1 MLCFPFYLQNAII
14 QPPIS
19 VPNHPPSHSHLALKL
34 KYPSFSPQ
42 LMNFYN
48 LLHFPA
54 LPLHT
59 TTPLLHD
66 LGMATEP
73 DDYQTISDNCPGY
86 MVVVSE
92 GIICT
97 RCAGEKRHKS
107 NDCPKAAAA
116 AALATDNV
124 PGTDPDGTDNADSGM
139 ESLSDTSSVSSES
152 TARSDGS
159 EMRATTAHQSDQGGN
174 HSQDSH
180 LPRRG
185 FARHDASYTSTQP
198 DRTSPSPPN
207 RRAAW
212 RPSQVHQAFG
222 AAGGQVYSTSTHERG
237 TQSGHGHHT
246 LYGPNSPASA
256 ETYSTTRSVTTT
268 SSGRPF
274 NNRNHSS
281 IKKWSDKIKPG
292 SPSHDNSI
300 RQASTY
306 EVIEDRLPS
315 KPFADTT
322 GKFDYSNTT
331 CPSSFGF
338 GRLPSEAMG

>member
-1 MLCFPFYLQNAII
+1 
-14 QPPIS
+14 
-19 VPNHPPSHSHLALKL
+19 
-34 KYPSFSPQ
+34 
-42 LMNFYN
+42 
-48 LLHFPA
+48 
-54 LPLHT
+54 
-59 TTPLLHD
+59 
-66 LGMATEP
+66 MATEP

-124 PGTDPDGTDNADSGM
+124 PGTDPEGADDADSGM

-152 TARSDGS
+152 TARSDSS
-159 EMRATTAHQSDQGGN
+159 EMQVITAHQSDHGGN
-174 HSQDSH
+174 HPQDHH

-185 FARHDASYTSTQP
+185 FARHGASYTSTQP
-198 DRTSPSPPN
+198 DRTSPSPPSH
-207 RRAAW
+207 RAAR
-212 RPSQVHQAFG
+212 RPSQVKQAFG
-222 AAGGQVYSTSTHERG
+222 AAGGQVYGTSTHKRG
-237 TQSGHGHHT
+237 TQSGYGHDT
-246 LYGPNSPASA
+246 LYGPASPASA
-256 ETYSTTRSVTTT
+256 ETYSTARSATTT
-268 SSGRPF
+268 SSGRPI
-274 NNRNHSS
+274 NNRKHPS
-281 IKKWSDKIKPG
+281 IKKWGDRTKQESA
-292 SPSHDNSI
+292 SHDDSI

-306 EVIEDRLPS
+306 EVIDNRLPS
-315 KPFADTT
+315 KPYADTT